1 MTRRAVRIW
10 TVRIVTMPF
19 FIAFVIVWAVGQF
32 ISWVIEIVREAWD
45 L

>member
-19 FIAFVIVWAVGQF
+19 FIAFVIAFTVGQC
-32 ISWVIEIVREAWD
+32 ISWLIEIVREAWD
-45 L
+45 F